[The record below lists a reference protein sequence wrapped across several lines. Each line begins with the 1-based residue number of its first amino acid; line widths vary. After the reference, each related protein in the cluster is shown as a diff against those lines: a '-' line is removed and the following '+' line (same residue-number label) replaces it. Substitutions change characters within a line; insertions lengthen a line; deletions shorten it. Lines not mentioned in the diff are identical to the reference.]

1 MRRILFA
8 LLGAVLQGGCAS
20 SKLAQ
25 RDQRIDSLQS
35 ALTTTRSDLTTCR
48 GNLEECRA
56 QLHDLGAMVD
66 AIDGAIPNP
75 QVFIVRA
82 EGEVRIIL
90 PNRLL
95 FDSGSANLNA
105 GGKNVIQMVAN
116 ALKPYAS
123 HNIIVEGHT
132 DTEPITGSLKK
143 LYKDNWM
150 LSFARA
156 HTVAMLVISDGIP
169 PEAIVMAGRGPYDPI
184 ASNADE
190 ATKDDNRRV
199 EIHVSD
205 RPRANSKAGYTP
217 PDYKTRRVRAPRKQ

>member
-1 MRRILFA
+1 M
-8 LLGAVLQGGCAS
+8 
-20 SKLAQ
+20 
-25 RDQRIDSLQS
+25 
-35 ALTTTRSDLTTCR
+35 
-48 GNLEECRA
+48 
-56 QLHDLGAMVD
+56 
-66 AIDGAIPNP
+66 
-75 QVFIVRA
+75 RA

-95 FDSGSANLNA
+95 FDSGSAELNA
-105 GGKNVIQMVAN
+105 GGKNVIQMVVK

-132 DTEPITGSLKK
+132 DDDPITGKLKK

-156 HTVAMLVISDGIP
+156 YTVAMLVVSDGIP
-169 PEAIVMAGRGPYDPI
+169 PEAVVMAGRGAYDPI
-184 ASNADE
+184 ASNATD

-217 PDYKTRRVRAPRKQ
+217 PDYKTRRIHPPRPK

>member
-1 MRRILFA
+1 MRWILFA
-8 LLGAVLQGGCAS
+8 LLGGCAHA
-20 SKLAQ
+20 KLAE
-25 RDQRIDSLQS
+25 RDRQIASLQNE
-35 ALTTTRSDLTTCR
+35 LTSTKSDLTTCR
-48 GNLEECRA
+48 GSLEECRA
-56 QLHDLGAMVD
+56 HLDDLDKMVD
-66 AIDGAIPNP
+66 AIDDAIPNRD
-75 QVFIVRA
+75 VFIVRA

-95 FDSGSANLNA
+95 FDSGSAELNA
-105 GGKNVIQMVAN
+105 GGKGVIQMVVK
-116 ALKPYAS
+116 ALRPYAS

-132 DTEPITGSLKK
+132 DDDPITGKLKK
-143 LYKDNWM
+143 LYKDNWT

-156 HTVAMLVISDGIP
+156 YTVAMLVISDGIP

-184 ASNADE
+184 ASNATD

-217 PDYKTRRVRAPRKQ
+217 PDYKTRRIHARPKK

>member
-1 MRRILFA
+1 MRWILFA
-8 LLGAVLQGGCAS
+8 LLGGCAHA
-20 SKLAQ
+20 KIAE
-25 RDQRIDSLQS
+25 RDQQISSLQNE
-35 ALTTTRSDLTTCR
+35 LTSTKSDLTTCR

-56 QLHDLGAMVD
+56 HLDDLSRMVD
-66 AIDGAIPNP
+66 AIDDAIPNP
-75 QVFIVRA
+75 EVFIVRA

-95 FDSGSANLNA
+95 FDSGSADLNA
-105 GGKNVIQMVAN
+105 GGKSVIRMVAS
-116 ALKPYAS
+116 ALKPYVS

-132 DTEPITGSLKK
+132 DNAPITGSLKK

-156 HTVAMLVISDGIP
+156 YTVAMLVISDGIP
-169 PEAIVMAGRGPYDPI
+169 PEAVVMAGRGPYDPI
-184 ASNADE
+184 ASNATD

>member
-1 MRRILFA
+1 MRWILFA
-8 LLGAVLQGGCAS
+8 LLGGCATA
-20 SKLAQ
+20 KLAE
-25 RDQRIDSLQS
+25 RDRQIDSLQNE
-35 ALTTTRSDLTTCR
+35 LTSTRSDLTTCR

-56 QLHDLGAMVD
+56 QLDDLSKMVD
-66 AIDGAIPNP
+66 AIDEAIPNP

-95 FDSGSANLNA
+95 FDSGSAELNA
-105 GGKNVIQMVAN
+105 GGKRVIQMVAN

-132 DTEPITGSLKK
+132 DDDPITGSLKK

-150 LSFARA
+150 LSCARA
-156 HTVAMLVISDGIP
+156 YTVALLVISDGIP
-169 PEAIVMAGRGPYDPI
+169 PAAIVMAGRGPYDPI
-184 ASNADE
+184 APNATE

-217 PDYKTRRVRAPRKQ
+217 PDYKTRRVPAQRRQ